1 LKESWPGIVDISSK
15 PRVERIATA
24 SGLIALSKKSLDVVK
39 DGGSPKGDVRE
50 ACSIAAIQAVKETS
64 RTLPHC
70 HPIPIEGCS
79 VIWDLGRNGL
89 RCTVKVRANW
99 STGVEMEALS
109 GVSAGL
115 LCAWDMLKPIE
126 KDEFGQYPEVRI
138 EDIRVLEKKKSD
150 P

>member
-1 LKESWPGIVDISSK
+1 MDISSK

-24 SGLIALSKKSLDVVK
+24 SGLIALSKISLDVVK
-39 DGGSPKGDVRE
+39 DGGSPNGDVRE

-89 RCTVKVRANW
+89 RCTVKV
-99 STGVEMEALS
+99 LS
-109 GVSAGL
+109 L
-115 LCAWDMLKPIE
+115 IH
-126 KDEFGQYPEVRI
+126 I
-138 EDIRVLEKKKSD
+138 
-150 P
+150 